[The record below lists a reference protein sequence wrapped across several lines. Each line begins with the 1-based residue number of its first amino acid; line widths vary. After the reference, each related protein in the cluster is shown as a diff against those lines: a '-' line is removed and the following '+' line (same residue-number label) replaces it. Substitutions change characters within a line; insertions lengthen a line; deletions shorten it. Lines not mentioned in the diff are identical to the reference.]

1 MAQKKMTKDQLLDLV
16 KKKNEEIKELHKT
29 IERNER
35 YGQYDEMADEI
46 MAVTNSF
53 INVGYSR
60 EEAVEL
66 TKEMIR
72 NAAIMTG
79 RR

>member
-1 MAQKKMTKDQLLDLV
+1 MAQKKMTKDQLLDLIE
-16 KKKNEEIKELHKT
+16 KKNKEIVELHKT

-35 YGQYDEMADEI
+35 YAQYDEMADKI

-72 NAAIMTG
+72 DAAIMQG